1 MRILPIHV
9 GINVYKK
16 NTNEKSY
23 INKQEETDTISFSAK
38 IPPRIKAELKYQPLT
53 RRDMEG
59 KSNQLYSSTNPEVIT
74 LLEQLKDDKDVTD
87 EFKEKIIRGDSER
100 EYPLSIR
107 IQLAKRDDVK
117 TKFNLQV
124 ANALLNASPNDEVKK
139 KQLLTPSIFADKKI
153 PLHYAKS
160 IDVAQFLLDA
170 SPDEETKNAQLLAK
184 DKEGNTPLFTIN
196 NRSVREYLLNSC
208 SYEMQRK
215 QLISASNLFSKINSY
230 TRYKEID
237 EDLSLAPDEKTRLDM
252 LKVTDTSGQ
261 NLFHHASVDRAKYL
275 LNKFEGYPNDLKEA
289 LLRKDN
295 KGYIP
300 ITTCFS
306 DAASILLKASP
317 DDETLKAQLLA
328 RNRHGERLISI
339 DKNNMMNYLMMSPD
353 DETLLEQLF
362 ERISTDKQLMPII
375 ETLDTKNLISII
387 DKLKSNSAKCKL
399 LLSRWSI
406 IENRFDKENSTTQK
420 SIDIN
425 LQKQLISPYGYNRFE
440 KEYLSET
447 IADILFEVIQ
457 DDTTSNQ
464 EAIDLMYRYYNIVTE
479 EKRAYFDEI
488 IEYLRQN

>member
-237 EDLSLAPDEKTRLDM
+237 EEQFLS
-252 LKVTDTSGQ
+252 
-261 NLFHHASVDRAKYL
+261 
-275 LNKFEGYPNDLKEA
+275 
-289 LLRKDN
+289 
-295 KGYIP
+295 
-300 ITTCFS
+300 
-306 DAASILLKASP
+306 
-317 DDETLKAQLLA
+317 QL
-328 RNRHGERLISI
+328 
-339 DKNNMMNYLMMSPD
+339 
-353 DETLLEQLF
+353 
-362 ERISTDKQLMPII
+362 
-375 ETLDTKNLISII
+375 
-387 DKLKSNSAKCKL
+387 
-399 LLSRWSI
+399 
-406 IENRFDKENSTTQK
+406 
-420 SIDIN
+420 
-425 LQKQLISPYGYNRFE
+425 
-440 KEYLSET
+440 
-447 IADILFEVIQ
+447 
-457 DDTTSNQ
+457 
-464 EAIDLMYRYYNIVTE
+464 
-479 EKRAYFDEI
+479 
-488 IEYLRQN
+488 

>member
-1 MRILPIHV
+1 MRISPV
-9 GINVYKK
+9 GINLNFYNNNLKRP
-16 NTNEKSY
+16 S
-23 INKQEETDTISFSAK
+23 INNNIVIKDTISFSAK
-38 IPPRIKAELKYQPLT
+38 IPPRIKAELKYQALT
-53 RRDMEG
+53 RRDIEG
-59 KSNQLYSSTNPEVIT
+59 RSNQLYSSTNPEVIT
-74 LLEQLKDDKDVTD
+74 LLEELKDDKDVTD

-107 IQLAKRDDVK
+107 IQLAKRDDEK

-124 ANALLNASPNDEVKK
+124 ASALLNASPNDEVKK

-153 PLHYAKS
+153 PLHHAKS
-160 IDVAQFLLDA
+160 VDVAKFLLDA
-170 SPDEETKNAQLLAK
+170 SPDEETRNAQLLAK
-184 DKEGNTPLFTIN
+184 DKEGNTPIFSIN
-196 NRSVREYLLNSC
+196 NRAVREYLLNSC
-208 SYEMQRK
+208 SYEIQRK
-215 QLISASNLFSKINSY
+215 QLISASNLFGKMAHG
-230 TRYKEID
+230 RYKEID

-252 LKVTDTSGQ
+252 LKATDTSGK
-261 NLFHHASVDRAKYL
+261 NVFHHASVDRAKYL
-275 LNKFEGYPNDLKEA
+275 LNKFEGHPNDLKEA

-295 KGYIP
+295 KGHIP
-300 ITTCFS
+300 ITTCFP
-306 DAASILLKASP
+306 DAAPLLLKAAP
-317 DDETLKAQLLA
+317 DSETIKAQLLA
-328 RNRHGERLISI
+328 RNSQGERLISI
-339 DKNNMMNYLMMSPD
+339 DKQNMMNYLMMSPD

-362 ERISTDKQLMPII
+362 ERITQDKQIVPVI
-375 ETLDTKNLISII
+375 ETLDTKNLINII

-488 IEYLRQN
+488 IEYLQQN

>member
-1 MRILPIHV
+1 MRISPV
-9 GINVYKK
+9 GINYSKYNNNLK
-16 NTNEKSY
+16 NIS
-23 INKQEETDTISFSAK
+23 INNNKTVTDTISFSAQ
-38 IPPRIKAELKYQPLT
+38 IPPRIKAELKYQSLI
-53 RRDMEG
+53 RRDIEG

-87 EFKEKIIRGDSER
+87 EFKEKIIRGDLER

-107 IQLAKRDDVK
+107 IQLAKRDDEK

-124 ANALLNASPNDEVKK
+124 ASALINASPNNEVKK

-153 PLHYAKS
+153 PLHHAKS

-170 SPDEETKNAQLLAK
+170 SPDEETRNAQLLAK
-184 DKEGNTPLFTIN
+184 DKEGNIPLFTIN
-196 NRSVREYLLNSC
+196 NRTVREYLLNSC

-215 QLISASNLFSKINSY
+215 QLISATNLFGKINST

-237 EDLSLAPDEKTRLDM
+237 EDLSLAPDERTQLDM
-252 LKVTDTSGQ
+252 LKATDTSGQ
-261 NLFHHASVDRAKYL
+261 NVFHNASVDRAKYL
-275 LNKFEGYPNDLKEA
+275 LGKFKEHPNDLKEA

-300 ITTCFS
+300 ITTCFN
-306 DAASILLKASP
+306 DAAPILLKASP

-328 RNRHGERLISI
+328 RNRNGERLISI
-339 DKNNMMNYLMMSPD
+339 DKNNKMNYLMMSPD

-362 ERISTDKQLMPII
+362 ERITQDKQIVPVI
-375 ETLDTKNLISII
+375 ETLDTKNLINII
-387 DKLKSNSAKCKL
+387 EKLKSNSAKCKL
-399 LLSRWSI
+399 LLSRWSV
-406 IENRFDKENSTTQK
+406 IENRFDKENSTIQK
-420 SIDIN
+420 AVDIN

-440 KEYLSET
+440 KEYLSES
-447 IADILFEVIQ
+447 IADILFEIIQ
-457 DDTTSNQ
+457 DDTTSNK

-488 IEYLRQN
+488 IEYLQQN